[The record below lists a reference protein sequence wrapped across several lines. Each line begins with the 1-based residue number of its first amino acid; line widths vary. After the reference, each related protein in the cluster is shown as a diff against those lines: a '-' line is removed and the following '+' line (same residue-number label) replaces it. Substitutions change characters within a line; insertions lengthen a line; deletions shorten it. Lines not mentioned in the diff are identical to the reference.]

1 MSTSTTSN
9 PAPAPA
15 PTPAPAPAP
24 APAAAVAVAP
34 RTRYLTVPRTTAKV
48 ATLVTTRGWERHL
61 QSKADQVK
69 LQKAATE
76 GMSNKFKLMSLTDNE
91 KQLDVVYDLGVRV
104 RAVKEHMEQYDM
116 LSVMTVVTPNPVDP
130 NQPPLNEED
139 LFDKYAEIP
148 LSQVRDFVRFINE
161 YGHPWDQDNLAWTR
175 AFLQDSC
182 EPTLQAKIAEQLY
195 GLEPEEI
202 GGPTYFSIMMN
213 VITSLSEEA
222 VRSMTEEI
230 RTMKIS
236 ERGQGENITQVV
248 SLLRGAIGRLRN
260 LNKVPQDLLAQLVRL
275 FQTTSVPQFNR
286 LFENAGANIKMR
298 LGNIT
303 VESLLQLAEDSYNE
317 AVACKEWNTTSG
329 GKGSSFVANNK
340 KDNKKNKDNKGP
352 LTCWNCGQQG
362 HKSNAC
368 PHPKKPQ
375 SNSPN
380 NQPAQSPANNGDG
393 TDWHLIPPGNRE
405 PHQKVVNNKTF
416 YWCGD
421 PCRRWN
427 LTHKTAQHEKGR
439 GRKANQGGNVPQANN
454 AESPNE
460 TPPARNGPR
469 VSFAESIQS
478 AVHYIPR
485 S

>member
-1 MSTSTTSN
+1 MPTLTTSN

-161 YGHPWDQDNLAWTR
+161 YGHPWDQDNLPWTR

-182 EPTLQAKIAEQLY
+182 EPTLQA
-195 GLEPEEI
+195 
-202 GGPTYFSIMMN
+202 
-213 VITSLSEEA
+213 
-222 VRSMTEEI
+222 
-230 RTMKIS
+230 
-236 ERGQGENITQVV
+236 
-248 SLLRGAIGRLRN
+248 
-260 LNKVPQDLLAQLVRL
+260 
-275 FQTTSVPQFNR
+275 
-286 LFENAGANIKMR
+286 
-298 LGNIT
+298 
-303 VESLLQLAEDSYNE
+303 
-317 AVACKEWNTTSG
+317 
-329 GKGSSFVANNK
+329 
-340 KDNKKNKDNKGP
+340 
-352 LTCWNCGQQG
+352 
-362 HKSNAC
+362 
-368 PHPKKPQ
+368 
-375 SNSPN
+375 
-380 NQPAQSPANNGDG
+380 
-393 TDWHLIPPGNRE
+393 
-405 PHQKVVNNKTF
+405 
-416 YWCGD
+416 
-421 PCRRWN
+421 
-427 LTHKTAQHEKGR
+427 
-439 GRKANQGGNVPQANN
+439 
-454 AESPNE
+454 
-460 TPPARNGPR
+460 
-469 VSFAESIQS
+469 
-478 AVHYIPR
+478 
-485 S
+485 